1 MPEEWELP
9 MPSLVIALPDALAT
23 VAQDL
28 TGTTAVVAAAGDEV
42 SSATSA
48 LYGSYGQQYQALS
61 SAAQV
66 WNQIT
71 SWKAA
76 SDG

>member
-1 MPEEWELP
+1 MPEGWELQ
-9 MPSLVIALPDALAT
+9 MPSLVIALPDVLAT

-42 SSATSA
+42 SSAISA
-48 LYGSYGQQYQALS
+48 LFGGYGQQYQALG

-66 WNQIT
+66 WSQIT

-76 SDG
+76 LDG